1 MIINKSSESEKEK
14 DLRIL
19 KQVLKG
25 NKQAFGELVLKYQ
38 NRVLSLGISFLKNED
53 DALDFCQDVMLKAYQ
68 ALSTFKM
75 KSSFYTWLMSI
86 AYNMAI
92 NSKRKK
98 ARFTLSIEDYDFA
111 SPQLTPEERFI
122 RQALR
127 RSIEEAVNDL
137 PEKYKVCI
145 ELYFFYDVSYQEI
158 ELITALPQGTIKSY
172 VFRAKKLLKAEL
184 EKDDV
189 KDVVIASRNL
199 LPFLCAVEEL

>member
-1 MIINKSSESEKEK
+1 MIIKKSSESEKEK
-14 DLRIL
+14 DIRIL
-19 KQVLKG
+19 KKILKG

-38 NRVLSLGISFLKNED
+38 SRVLSLGLSFLKNEE
-53 DALDFCQDVMLKAYQ
+53 DAFDFCQDVMLRAYE
-68 ALSTFKM
+68 ALPTFKM

-111 SPQLTPEERFI
+111 SPQLTPEEKFI

-127 RSIEEAVNDL
+127 HSIEVAVNDL
-137 PEKYKVCI
+137 PEKYRVCI
-145 ELYFFYDVSYQEI
+145 ELYFFYDVSYQDI
-158 ELITALPQGTIKSY
+158 ETITALPQGTIKSY

-184 EKDDV
+184 EKEDV
-189 KDVVIASRNL
+189 RDIVIASRSL
-199 LPFLCAVEEL
+199 LTFLYAVEEL

>member
-1 MIINKSSESEKEK
+1 MIINKSSESEKQK
-14 DLRIL
+14 DERIL
-19 KQVLKG
+19 KKVLKG

-38 NRVLSLGISFLKNED
+38 NRVFSLGVSFLKNEE
-53 DALDFCQDVMLKAYQ
+53 DALDFCQDVMLKAYE
-68 ALSTFKM
+68 ALPTFRM

-98 ARFTLSIEDYDFA
+98 TRFTLSIEDYDFA

-127 RSIEEAVNDL
+127 SSIEEAVNDL

-145 ELYFFYDVSYQEI
+145 ELYFFYDVSYQDI
-158 ELITALPQGTIKSY
+158 ETITTLPQGTIKSY
-172 VFRAKKLLKAEL
+172 VFRAKKLLRAEL
-184 EKDDV
+184 EKEGVSDV
-189 KDVVIASRNL
+189 AIASRGL

>member
-14 DLRIL
+14 DMRIL
-19 KQVLKG
+19 KKVLKG

-38 NRVLSLGISFLKNED
+38 NRVLSLGVSFLKNEE
-53 DALDFCQDVMLKAYQ
+53 DALDFCQDVMLRAYQ
-68 ALSTFKM
+68 ALPTFKM

-111 SPQLTPEERFI
+111 SPQLTPEEKFI

-127 RSIEEAVNDL
+127 TSISEAVNDL

-145 ELYFFYDVSYQEI
+145 ELYFFYDVSYQDI
-158 ELITALPQGTIKSY
+158 EMITTLPQGTIKSY

-184 EKDDV
+184 EKEDM
-189 KDVVIASRNL
+189 KDVTIASRSL
-199 LPFLCAVEEL
+199 LPFLCTVEEL